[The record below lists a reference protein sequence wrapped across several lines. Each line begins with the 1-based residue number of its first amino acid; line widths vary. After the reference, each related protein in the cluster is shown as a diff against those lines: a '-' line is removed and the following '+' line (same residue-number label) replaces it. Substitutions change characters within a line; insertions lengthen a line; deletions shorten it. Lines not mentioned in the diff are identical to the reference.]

1 MARGGGL
8 TAGLTIGAALAA
20 FLLFS
25 GRARAESDSSGE
37 SFDLPL
43 IDYENPPEWELLPIP
58 EFWID
63 EEMSVKNLSAFLY
76 MLRSAEN
83 RMVPDFERYF
93 RMYGNAR
100 FFNTQNHPVL
110 TGEKTGVPLPP
121 RMCRAAGFSPGCVST
136 AAGAYQIIAPTW
148 SRVRAAG
155 RWGPRLPDFSPQSQD
170 EAARRLLIESG
181 ALPAIEAG
189 DIQRAIAQ
197 TAPVWASLPGSRA
210 GQGGVT
216 MAAALKFFDDGLRLA

>member
-1 MARGGGL
+1 MARSGGSS
-8 TAGLTIGAALAA
+8 AGLTLGAAFAA
-20 FLLFS
+20 LLLFS
-25 GRARAESDSSGE
+25 GRARASSQFESDLS
-37 SFDLPL
+37 L

-58 EFWID
+58 EFQIEGD
-63 EEMSVKNLSAFLY
+63 ESAARNVSAFLY
-76 MLRSAEN
+76 MIRSAEN
-83 RMVPDFERYF
+83 RLVPDFERYF

-100 FFNTQNHPVL
+100 FFNTDDHPVL
-110 TGEKTGVPLPP
+110 TGEKTGVPLPV
-121 RMCRAAGFSPGCVST
+121 RLCRAAGFAPGCVST

-155 RWGPRLPDFSPQSQD
+155 AWGPRLPDFGMSSQD

-181 ALPAIEAG
+181 ALLAIEAG
-189 DIQRAIAQ
+189 DISRAIAQ

-216 MAAALKFFDDGLRLA
+216 LAAALRLFDDGLRFV